1 MMESKNFNLK
11 ICPECKSLDLEE
23 YKGETIC
30 KTCGL
35 VLTGS
40 NDYVGGVK
48 IDYPYG
54 LSIK

>member
-1 MMESKNFNLK
+1 MESKNFNLK

>member
-1 MMESKNFNLK
+1 MIKSEKFNLK
-11 ICPECKSLDLEE
+11 VCPECKCQDLEE
-23 YKGETIC
+23 YKGMSIC
-30 KTCGL
+30 KSCGL

-48 IDYPYG
+48 IIYPYG